1 MRAVYFP
8 TLTTMIRSESDTEAV
23 EKSLQHSEER
33 FFELFD
39 AVALAAIAIDVQG
52 KLVHI
57 NRFMAARI
65 GQAAENLL
73 GCDWIGQY
81 VSTEDRPRLAG
92 YLGENASLSAL
103 PPELEYQVETAKG
116 RCLFRWHL
124 ILIRD
129 PAGVPAR
136 IAMMGPDI
144 TEWRRMGDQLRMKA
158 QVFDRS
164 DEAMVICD
172 QQNNIIAVNAAFT
185 RLTGYECED
194 VLGKNPRILS
204 SGRHDAAF
212 YRAMWQSIDREGCWQ
227 GDIWERRKD
236 GSVYP
241 KFLSITAVRDDVGAI
256 VNYLAVFHDVSERKQ
271 REAQLESLAHFD
283 PLTGLPNRMLL
294 YDRLD
299 HAVALANRQRQHFA
313 VLFIDLDGF
322 KPVNDIHGHDV
333 GDEVLKQVGRRLNL
347 VIRGVDTA
355 ARLGGDE
362 FVVILTDIR
371 SRENAEA
378 VAEKIIDELS
388 KPYEV
393 AGATLS
399 VSASVGASLYQ
410 AAKGTAMDLLRTADE
425 AMYRAKRE
433 GKRRVIFHDGF
444 S

>member
-1 MRAVYFP
+1 MTR
-8 TLTTMIRSESDTEAV
+8 TESDTEAGG
-23 EKSLQHSEER
+23 ESLQYSEER
-33 FFELFD
+33 VFELLE
-39 AVALAAIAIDVQG
+39 AVDLATIAIDVRG
-52 KLVHI
+52 KLVYI
-57 NRFMAARI
+57 NRFMAIRI

-73 GCDWIGQY
+73 GCDWIGHY
-81 VSTEDRPRLAG
+81 ISTEDRPRLAA
-92 YLGENASLSAL
+92 YLGANASLSAL

-129 PAGVPAR
+129 PAGVPTR
-136 IAMMGPDI
+136 IAMMGSDI

-164 DEAMVICD
+164 NEAMVISD
-172 QQNNIIAVNAAFT
+172 HQNNIVAVNAAFT
-185 RLTGYECED
+185 MLTGYEREE
-194 VLGKNPRILS
+194 VLGRNPRILS
-204 SGRHDAAF
+204 SGRQDAAF
-212 YRAMWQSIDREGCWQ
+212 YRAMWQSIVREGYWR

-241 KFLSITAVRDDVGAI
+241 KFLSITAIRDDVGAI
-256 VNYLAVFHDVSERKQ
+256 VNYLAVFHDVSERKE

-299 HAVALANRQRQHFA
+299 QAVAIADRQRQHFA
-313 VLFIDLDGF
+313 LLFIDLDEF
-322 KPVNDIHGHDV
+322 KPVNDAHGHDV
-333 GDEVLKQVGRRLNL
+333 GDEVLKQVGQRLNL
-347 VIRGVDTA
+347 VIRGMDTA

-371 SRENAEA
+371 NRENAEG

-399 VSASVGASLYQ
+399 ISASIGASLYQ
-410 AAKGTAMDLLRTADE
+410 GEQGAAMDLLRTADE
-425 AMYRAKRE
+425 AMYQAKRD
-433 GKRRVIFHDGF
+433 GKRRVIFYEGY

>member
-1 MRAVYFP
+1 MTR
-8 TLTTMIRSESDTEAV
+8 TESDAEAGG
-23 EKSLQHSEER
+23 ESRQYSEER
-33 FFELFD
+33 VFGLLEGVD
-39 AVALAAIAIDVQG
+39 LATIAIDVRG
-52 KLVHI
+52 KLLHI
-57 NRFMAARI
+57 NRFMATRI

-81 VSTEDRPRLAG
+81 ISIEDRPRLAA
-92 YLGENASLSAL
+92 YLGANASLSAL

-116 RCLFRWHL
+116 RRLFRWQL

-129 PAGVPAR
+129 PAGVPTR
-136 IAMMGPDI
+136 IAMMGSDI
-144 TEWRRMGDQLRMKA
+144 TEWRCMGDQLRMKA

-164 DEAMVICD
+164 NEAMVISD
-172 QQNNIIAVNAAFT
+172 HQNNIVAVNAAFT
-185 RLTGYECED
+185 RLTGYEREE
-194 VLGKNPRILS
+194 VLGRNPRILS
-204 SGRHDAAF
+204 SGRQDAAF
-212 YRAMWQSIDREGCWQ
+212 YRAMWQSIVREGYWR

-241 KFLSITAVRDDVGAI
+241 KFLSITAIRDDVGAI
-256 VNYLAVFHDVSERKQ
+256 VNYLAVFHDVSERKE

-299 HAVALANRQRQHFA
+299 QAVAIADRQRQHFA
-313 VLFIDLDGF
+313 LLFIDLDEF

-333 GDEVLKQVGRRLNL
+333 GDEVLKQVGQRLNL
-347 VIRGVDTA
+347 VIRGMDTA

-371 SRENAEA
+371 NRENAEG

-399 VSASVGASLYQ
+399 ISASIGASLYQ
-410 AAKGTAMDLLRTADE
+410 GEQGAAMDLLRTADE
-425 AMYRAKRE
+425 AMYQAKRD
-433 GKRRVIFHDGF
+433 GKRRVIFYEGCP
-444 S
+444 